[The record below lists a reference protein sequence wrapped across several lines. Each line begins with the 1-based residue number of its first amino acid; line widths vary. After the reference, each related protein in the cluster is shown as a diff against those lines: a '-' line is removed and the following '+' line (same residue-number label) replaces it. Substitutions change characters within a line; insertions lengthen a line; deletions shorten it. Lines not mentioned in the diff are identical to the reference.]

1 MPITKQQR
9 MSATKKLNI
18 APTVLKGRGAP
29 PGSGHV
35 SKTEILQRMI
45 ENDAVRFL
53 NGRFVDPDGNNIDPY
68 EFTWAEFLTLVSTDY
83 AGITIRITDRHQD
96 YRGVGGVYFVGGT
109 SWVLESKCIYYA
121 TLAAAPSPVTW
132 PGLRIFA
139 ANIGVSGSFMTSD
152 GAHYRPDGPYVL
164 LANNLS
170 LISRAKGSS
179 PDITTEWQPLP
190 VRLYRDIN
198 NRCVMQN
205 GDYLVIHNAWAE
217 KTGTTDTLSVQIRF
231 GTGNDITDTSILAG
245 TATGTA
251 AQIERIIRFME
262 IGRVDNVTIRHRG
275 LQSTVFQSGPL
286 TTARGADIT
295 VPDMDSASDSYL
307 NIGMYTSGL
316 TDTALGLREYEV
328 RLVKGY

>member
-1 MPITKQQR
+1 
-9 MSATKKLNI
+9 MSNFI
-18 APTVLKGRGAP
+18 NDFFENRGWLR
-29 PGSGHV
+29 
-35 SKTEILQRMI
+35 ILQH
-45 ENDAVRFL
+45 NSST
-53 NGRFVDPDGNNIDPY
+53 GRLQVAGANIDPY
-68 EFTWAEFLTLVSTDY
+68 EFTWEDFSNLVSTDY
-83 AGITIRITDRHQD
+83 SGITIRVTDRHQD
-96 YRGVGGVYFVGGT
+96 SRGVGGVYFVGGT

-152 GAHYRPDGPYVL
+152 GAHYRPDAPYVL

-179 PDITTEWQPLP
+179 PDITTEWLPLP

-198 NRCVMQN
+198 NECVLQD
-205 GDYLVIHNAWAE
+205 GDYLIVSNAWAE

-231 GTGNDITDTSILAG
+231 GTGNAATDASMLAAA
-245 TATGTA
+245 ATGTST
-251 AQIERIIRFME
+251 QIERIIRFME
-262 IGRVDNVTIRHRG
+262 IGRVDNVTVRNRG

-295 VPDMDSASDSYL
+295 VPNMDSSADSYL
-307 NIGMYTSGL
+307 NIGMYVSGTP